1 MRVPVP
7 VTHSNDVQSTGGIQ
21 MVAVEE
27 KTGKKDSI
35 RRSAQGSLPRT
46 RSASDAGAKLVG
58 DAEQQILELERTFTD
73 RWEW

>member
-1 MRVPVP
+1 
-7 VTHSNDVQSTGGIQ
+7 